1 MRDNLTKLHH
11 VLTIPFSLFYLTFDI
26 LQNNLLDFIK
36 RHLFCKLAYRILSLL
51 SWDTI
56 FTEVDLDYLLYGI
69 DKININ
75 FSLKLRRRTEML
87 GFVHVSCLWISDASL
102 MYRYAMYKNIR
113 KLNNPTVIISNT
125 YRLTLLKVY
134 RRYIMYRKS
143 NS

>member
-36 RHLFCKLAYRILSLL
+36 GHLFCKLAYRILSLL

-125 YRLTLLKVY
+125 YILTLLKVY

>member
-87 GFVHVSCLWISDASL
+87 GFVHVSCLWISDASQ
-102 MYRYAMYKNIR
+102 
-113 KLNNPTVIISNT
+113 LNNPTVIISNT
-125 YRLTLLKVY
+125 YILTLLKVY